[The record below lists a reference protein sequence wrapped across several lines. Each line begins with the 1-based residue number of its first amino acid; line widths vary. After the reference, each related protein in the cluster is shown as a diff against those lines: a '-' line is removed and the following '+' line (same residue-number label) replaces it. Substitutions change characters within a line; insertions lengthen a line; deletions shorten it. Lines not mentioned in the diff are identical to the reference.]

1 MDEHELAVKIIEIVP
16 YLSRSL
22 SAVVRDELEEPITIS
37 QLRVLAYLRRHP
49 GASLGD
55 LAQWRD
61 VSLPTM
67 SKMVRT
73 LVERGWVYRTTAPH
87 NRRLLVL
94 TLTPTGEALYLDIL
108 ARLERRVAQ
117 MILRRLSPNR
127 RGHVAEV
134 LECLAEVFAD
144 VGEVRQT
151 LPLIRPVDDRD

>member
-22 SAVVRDELEEPITIS
+22 SAVVRDELQEPITMS

-73 LVERGWVYRTTAPH
+73 LVERGWVHRSTAPH

-94 TLTPTGEALYLDIL
+94 TLTPAGEALYLDIL

-117 MILRRLSPNR
+117 MVHQLSPER
-127 RGHVAEV
+127 RTLVADV

-144 VGEVRQT
+144 VGEVRQK
-151 LPLIRPVDDRD
+151 LPLIRPVGDRD